1 MPVKGRPRK
10 HAAGATQASPC
21 TGYDF
26 RQWTEH
32 TGEDAYTFWS
42 AIEGHFRKVTWQLEK
57 SPENGHLHW
66 QGRGVLWKKIRTDS
80 AEKTQL
86 A

>member
-1 MPVKGRPRK
+1 
-10 HAAGATQASPC
+10 
-21 TGYDF
+21 
-26 RQWTEH
+26 
-32 TGEDAYTFWS
+32 
-42 AIEGHFRKVTWQLEK
+42 
-57 SPENGHLHW
+57 LHW